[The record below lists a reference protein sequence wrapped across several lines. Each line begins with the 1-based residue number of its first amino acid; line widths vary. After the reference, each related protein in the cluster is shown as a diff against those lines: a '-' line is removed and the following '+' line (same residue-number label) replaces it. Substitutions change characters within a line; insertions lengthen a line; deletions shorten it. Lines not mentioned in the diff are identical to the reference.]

1 MTHQHKTLDQTV
13 TEIAQA
19 KPSRNQLKPG
29 DDALRTL
36 APKNFGGYGA
46 IVFAM
51 LVVAGLAT
59 IPAVTLVLVVYFMP
73 LIIAMSRNSP
83 HSAPL
88 MALNLFLGWTLIGWV
103 AALCWALMP
112 IKLEQ
117 VQ

>member
-1 MTHQHKTLDQTV
+1 MSLFKPYTLQDDT
-13 TEIAQA
+13 IA
-19 KPSRNQLKPG
+19 KSG
-29 DDALRTL
+29 SDDAMRTL
-36 APKNFGGYGA
+36 ALKDFGGYGA

-51 LVVAGLAT
+51 LVVVGLAT

-103 AALCWALMP
+103 VALCWALMP
-112 IKLEQ
+112 IKPEQ